1 MKKIFGSKVVQSEHH
16 ASRHR
21 RGGAGG
27 RNRAQSRASHWL
39 VVPKPN
45 WPNASKTG
53 QKNGFTFKNEIKNE
67 IDWQWLLDR

>member
-53 QKNGFTFKNEIKNE
+53 QKKMNLRSNDCYTDKP
-67 IDWQWLLDR
+67 